1 MRALQSAVSSPDE
14 FALIQWC
21 TSLTEKCPYL
31 SARVQPF
38 LIGVYMDADE
48 VTIDE
53 SSDKGTTNEA
63 GLIPGGIVG
72 FSLTYFLQC

>member
-1 MRALQSAVSSPDE
+1 MLQSAVSSPVE
-14 FALIQWC
+14 ISLIQLC
-21 TSLTEKCPYL
+21 SSLMEKCPYL

-38 LIGVYMDADE
+38 LIGVYTDADE

-53 SSDKGTTNEA
+53 STDKATTNEA
-63 GLIPGGIVG
+63 GKIPGGIVG